1 MGGAV
6 GSPTVYGF
14 ESLTDLP
21 TGTRRQDFHRVAGRS
36 RFDDA
41 FTDVPFPTLAD
52 RVGVDGDAVR
62 VSFHAVD
69 GYRTDLPLED
79 CRRRSTLLAW
89 KLDGDPLPPEHGG
102 PVRVVTPHRYA
113 CKGPKRATGVGFPT
127 EPEPDTG
134 SSGGTPTA
142 RTPAARS
149 ATRRPAVPGSHRPP
163 PPRRSCPVGIAT
175 GGGRREGQPQG
186 TGDPPSAG

>member
-1 MGGAV
+1 MSLEVGGAV

-21 TGTRRQDFHRVAGRS
+21 TGTRRQDFHCVAGRS

-69 GYRTDLPLED
+69 GYRTDLPLEN

-89 KLDGDPLPPEHGG
+89 KLDGDPLAPEHGG

-113 CKGPKRATGVGFPT
+113 
-127 EPEPDTG
+127 
-134 SSGGTPTA
+134 
-142 RTPAARS
+142 
-149 ATRRPAVPGSHRPP
+149 
-163 PPRRSCPVGIAT
+163 
-175 GGGRREGQPQG
+175 
-186 TGDPPSAG
+186 